1 MTLEEMWD
9 AGTEWATDNV
19 IEPVTDWVEDKVT
32 DYKINQ
38 IKNDYVD
45 SFKDAFVSHDKLTPE
60 LIEQGWKLGL
70 DNVPYNASLVGIH
83 DPGGIYYDPDYEDNL
98 AAANAAATG
107 GGAGGSTGTGS
118 GSFLSQDLRQRT
130 PSGTM
135 YNPDISEYLNSG
147 LFNYTGPGGVPEY
160 TYGQGLRTDG
170 ADYGIWGTPTDV
182 PNPYYWGQFGE
193 GFEES
198 TGVAD
203 GAISLPPV
211 DLPAGVSPTN
221 NNPNVGTNTTNINV
235 GSGGGSGDKDL
246 NYFETLAAMGIDP
259 SDAPSTTFPGP
270 NDKLIEEAIMNQ
282 DAVKETLPYES
293 GITWNSGANEAGNIG
308 QLNYTNDGT
317 VSARDQALFNAAQSI
332 RFPGNEDSSYDANGY
347 RYDERTPLME
357 GALIDSSTDDS
368 IFDYTGV
375 PRNPNNPT
383 LDVSYPYV
391 PNDDYTSTAL
401 ANSGL
406 KWFDDTNNPGYMNKE
421 YGDEYNQIEGGEW
434 EARKNFENEGIWA
447 NDYNLGRP
455 GDPSIQWVDTG
466 NNYDTGSSLNDE
478 YLGGEAYAQMV
489 YNNDSFAESIEG
501 LLGNSNDFN
510 LGRPTDSNYVPFEPT
525 YVPPQFTGGKVGITQ
540 MGDTVIDNPG
550 YATELYSTG
559 EIVDVNPVTGT
570 YTSTGLFSDR
580 PPGRW

>member
-1 MTLEEMWD
+1 MTLEEMWNS
-9 AGTEWATDNV
+9 GTEWATDNV

-170 ADYGIWGTPTDV
+170 AGYDIWGTPTDV

-193 GFEES
+193 GYAES

-235 GSGGGSGDKDL
+235 GGGTGDKDL

-282 DAVKETLPYES
+282 NAVKETLPS
-293 GITWNSGANEAGNIG
+293 GIIG
-308 QLNYTNDGT
+308 GEEQ
-317 VSARDQALFNAAQSI
+317 V
-332 RFPGNEDSSYDANGY
+332 YDANYNMLPNDDGIFDY
-347 RYDERTPLME
+347 TGLNRNIANDEQVYPSIYNMQQV
-357 GALIDSSTDDS
+357 DDS

-434 EARKNFENEGIWA
+434 EARKNFENEGVWA